1 MGKGAVR
8 TGKPSGRGAKPGIA
22 CCGGPQRRGTTSEP
36 ARAREQ
42 RGGSSPPGSPSP
54 PDSPPDS
61 PRCEGGKLPAC
72 SRAPPAIA
80 LAAPQPPRATQEAP
94 DRPAEPKQ
102 PEHGSVLGLILRAVA
117 WLASMLSALASA
129 VFHTPPRL
137 RFGALGT
144 VPAEDHDD
152 HVEATATQDGA
163 DRGASATEEETGG
176 SPARAAP
183 EAPNQTAKDVDIEV
197 RGDECRDVAIRRT
210 MDALIP
216 PPTSPNSS
224 DNGWTYNGPQI
235 FKVLTPEVEKVVF
248 QQPWDRVV
256 CAYLW
261 RIHAGLQDDLR
272 ASLRPFPQKDAARG
286 HVFLEYDFS
295 LDLPAPIRVLTGH
308 RYYRWVERIR
318 VDIAGRRLW
327 SFCKSPM
334 FTDRFSSLEFI
345 EFHAVNDRE
354 TYCRKGLICDSA
366 GFPPKWALKWIA
378 KAYGSRS
385 RDTCEELN
393 DKADSA
399 EEVPGHDHPDSRLVW
414 SQLGLP
420 KAVSART
427 PAAPVAYV
435 RDDL

>member
-8 TGKPSGRGAKPGIA
+8 AGKPSGRGAKPGIA
-22 CCGGPQRRGTTSEP
+22 CCGGPPRRVSARRTSGEAAP
-36 ARAREQ
+36 SDQ
-42 RGGSSPPGSPSP
+42 RGSSSPPGSPSP

-61 PRCEGGKLPAC
+61 PRCDAAKLAKLPAC
-72 SRAPPAIA
+72 SAPPAIA
-80 LAAPQPPRATQEAP
+80 LAAPEPPR
-94 DRPAEPKQ
+94 KQ
-102 PEHGSVLGLILRAVA
+102 PEPAAPEPEHGRVLGLILRVVA
-117 WLASMLSALASA
+117 WLASVLGALASA
-129 VFHTPPRL
+129 VFRAPPRL
-137 RFGALGT
+137 RPGALGT
-144 VPAEDHDD
+144 VPAEDD
-152 HVEATATQDGA
+152 HVETTALQSSGE
-163 DRGASATEEETGG
+163 SAAEEIDPRG
-176 SPARAAP
+176 SPAGAPGAP
-183 EAPNQTAKDVDIEV
+183 EEAAKDVDIEV

-224 DNGWTYNGPQI
+224 DNGWTYDGPQI

-272 ASLRPFPQKDAARG
+272 ASLRPFPQKDAAG

-318 VDIAGRRLW
+318 VDVAGRRLW

-345 EFHAVNDRE
+345 EFHAVNDHE

-399 EEVPGHDHPDSRLVW
+399 EEVPGHDPPDSRLVW
-414 SQLGLP
+414 EQLGLP

-427 PAAPVAYV
+427 VSRPVAYV